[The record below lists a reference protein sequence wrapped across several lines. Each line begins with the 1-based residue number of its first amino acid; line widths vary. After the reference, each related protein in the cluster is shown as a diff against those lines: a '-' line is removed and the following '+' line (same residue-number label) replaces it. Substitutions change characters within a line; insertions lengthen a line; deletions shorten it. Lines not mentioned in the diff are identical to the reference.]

1 MKRLSPTPARHGPC
15 RVFAAATLIVLMLAQ
30 ALLGAA
36 AARAGISDATTIRF
50 EGYIRVQGPTQWLVG
65 NDLEGNRIVNV
76 NASTPIIRKNGPA
89 ELGAWV
95 IVFASGRS
103 DGAFDA
109 LLIVVDR
116 PAGSL
121 GPQVQFVGRLAKVGA
136 APPAWWVV
144 DDTPIEVTAST
155 VISGTPAVDVMV
167 GVGATMTPNG
177 LRADWIRVL
186 ADTPVVEFRGT
197 LTAIAADYRII
208 DGRRV
213 NVTPATEIFGDEQ
226 VGRTVECR
234 AMRLADGTLEAIYIR
249 VLLAESDAYLTGSIV
264 AMASGAETSAAWDV
278 VLDASDP
285 IGNPR
290 IIRVNVDLNTWVDQS
305 RSVAEVGRWVEVRA
319 TPLQTNVYQANLVR
333 VARTAPRPASAAGNA
348 QHSAATSAMPWG
360 APSTIALDQP
370 NAGHP
375 VLAFTSD
382 GRGHAVWEADGRL
395 YYAGRSSAGAWSSP
409 QFIAYGFAPHMV
421 ADQSDTLHV
430 AYVNL
435 FMGNYEIYYIAR
447 RSGSSAWSL
456 PINVSYTTG
465 YSARPR
471 LALTA
476 DQRLHAVWMDNTP
489 GYWTTYYG
497 TFDGTFWS
505 NRPVPSGRGQ
515 APAIATAA
523 DGTIYLTWQDRVAR
537 AESSLGDFDIFLVEL
552 RNGIWSPPFDI
563 SDSPDV
569 DSLGA
574 DVATTADGQAHI
586 VWVDGEWQVFYSY
599 GRQAA
604 WTWPQVVALAEGYAG
619 DPRIAVEAG
628 RYLHVAWGEEGEA
641 ALPNALRATSKAQ
654 NQADW
659 PPGYRLTSN
668 GLFRDASFVVVP
680 AGGVG
685 LTWAEV
691 NGYLSAAIRASL
703 RESTRTYRF
712 WLPYLGQA
720 VTPAR

>member
-1 MKRLSPTPARHGPC
+1 
-15 RVFAAATLIVLMLAQ
+15 MLAQ

-103 DGAFDA
+103 DGEFDA

-155 VISGTPAVDVMV
+155 VISGTPAADVMV

-234 AMRLADGTLEAIYIR
+234 AMLLADGTLEAIYIR

-264 AMASGAETSAAWDV
+264 AMGSDAETSAAWDV

-333 VARTAPRPASAAGNA
+333 VARTAPRPATAAGNA

-395 YYAGRSSAGAWSSP
+395 YYAGRSPAGAWSSP

-456 PINVSYTTG
+456 PINMSYTTG

-586 VWVDGEWQVFYSY
+586 VWVDGEWQVLYSY

-628 RYLHVAWGEEGEA
+628 RYLHIAWGEESEA
-641 ALPNALRATSKAQ
+641 ALPNALRATSRAQ

-659 PPGYRLTSN
+659 PPGYRTTSN
-668 GLFRDASFVVVP
+668 GLFQDISFAVVP

-691 NGYLSAAIRASL
+691 NSYMGAAIRASL
-703 RESTRTYRF
+703 REPTRTYRL